1 MFSSFFIRRPVFACV
16 LSILLVL
23 LGVVS
28 AARLPIA
35 QYPELAPPVVRVEA
49 LYPGANAQTIADTIA
64 APLEQEVNG
73 VDRMIYMQSTSSD
86 GRYSLDVTFD
96 VGTDIDMAA
105 VLVQNRVNIAQAKL
119 PDEVRRQG
127 VTTRKQSTNL
137 AGVISLSSDLGPDS
151 KPLYDDIFLANY
163 VTINWRDE
171 FSRIYGVGAI
181 NVLPGKEYGMRI
193 WLDPAK
199 LKVRNLTVND
209 VAAAIREQNVQVA
222 AGKIGAQPAPTGTD
236 FELII
241 TTRGR
246 LTDPAEFNDIII
258 KSDAGRIVRIRDV
271 ARTELG
277 ARDYSTQAT
286 FNGRANAIMVVYQ
299 LPGANLVALTDA
311 IQKKLQELS
320 PSLPQGAKAKFFYD
334 SSMFIKA
341 SLDEVVV
348 TLAEA
353 FALVFLVVLV
363 FLQSFRTTLIPAIT
377 IPVSLIG
384 TLLFM
389 ALLGFSIN
397 MLTMFGMVL
406 AIGIVVDDAIV
417 VVENVERNIKEHHLP
432 PREATIRAMGEI
444 SGAVIAITL
453 VLMAVFIPTA
463 ALPGITGQMYR
474 QFALTIA
481 SSTLLSAIGALTLSP
496 ALCAILLSPHSE
508 HKKGFI
514 LFAPFRAFAAIFN
527 RIFEAVTR
535 IYTSITRLSTRLAAL
550 MILVLVAVLALT
562 SFIYVRVPT
571 GFVPSEDLGFVVV
584 AAQLPDGAS
593 LERSSNVIARVREQL
608 QGDGKSTKGIEGV
621 QDVVT
626 LSGFSVLEGNGTN
639 FANAWIVLEP
649 WDVRQKK
656 HRPVEAIIADINK
669 RVQAI
674 QESQFLVFSLPAIPG
689 LGNASAIDM
698 RVQDRGNL
706 GREALQQAVNESI
719 AAMMG
724 QQPPK
729 IAFAFSSYR
738 AGVPQIYA
746 DIDREKA
753 LKMGVPLQSVFDTL
767 QASLGSAYV
776 NDFNQF
782 GRTWQVNLQADAPFR
797 LSPKDITRL
806 EVRNAAGDM
815 LPLAAMTNIRDGY
828 GPERVNRYNMYV
840 TATINGIPIPGVAS
854 GDAMGTMAQ
863 AAKNSIPPEMGFEWS
878 GLSYQESRVGSQ
890 GLIVFALAILL
901 VYLILSAQYESFI
914 TPIAVVLSV
923 PLVVIGAVI
932 ALWLRNLDN
941 NVFTQ
946 IGLVLLVG
954 LGAKNAILI
963 VEFAR
968 ENRAKGIPIRQSAID
983 AASTRFRPIIMTSL
997 AFILGVLPLMFA
1009 VGAGAA
1015 SRRALG
1021 TAVVGGMI
1029 GNTVLGLVLT
1039 PALYVAV
1046 QTVGEWFS
1054 RRVKALNPGGGL
1066 PARQN

>member
-1 MFSSFFIRRPVFACV
+1 V
-16 LSILLVL
+16 
-23 LGVVS
+23 
-28 AARLPIA
+28 
-35 QYPELAPPVVRVEA
+35 
-49 LYPGANAQTIADTIA
+49 
-64 APLEQEVNG
+64 
-73 VDRMIYMQSTSSD
+73 
-86 GRYSLDVTFD
+86 
-96 VGTDIDMAA
+96 
-105 VLVQNRVNIAQAKL
+105 
-119 PDEVRRQG
+119 
-127 VTTRKQSTNL
+127 
-137 AGVISLSSDLGPDS
+137 
-151 KPLYDDIFLANY
+151 
-163 VTINWRDE
+163 
-171 FSRIYGVGAI
+171 
-181 NVLPGKEYGMRI
+181 
-193 WLDPAK
+193 PA
-199 LKVRNLTVND
+199 
-209 VAAAIREQNVQVA
+209 
-222 AGKIGAQPAPTGTD
+222 
-236 FELII
+236 
-241 TTRGR
+241 
-246 LTDPAEFNDIII
+246 
-258 KSDAGRIVRIRDV
+258 
-271 ARTELG
+271 
-277 ARDYSTQAT
+277 
-286 FNGRANAIMVVYQ
+286 
-299 LPGANLVALTDA
+299 
-311 IQKKLQELS
+311 
-320 PSLPQGAKAKFFYD
+320 
-334 SSMFIKA
+334 
-341 SLDEVVV
+341 
-348 TLAEA
+348 
-353 FALVFLVVLV
+353 
-363 FLQSFRTTLIPAIT
+363 
-377 IPVSLIG
+377 
-384 TLLFM
+384 
-389 ALLGFSIN
+389 
-397 MLTMFGMVL
+397 
-406 AIGIVVDDAIV
+406 
-417 VVENVERNIKEHHLP
+417 
-432 PREATIRAMGEI
+432 
-444 SGAVIAITL
+444 
-453 VLMAVFIPTA
+453 
-463 ALPGITGQMYR
+463 
-474 QFALTIA
+474 
-481 SSTLLSAIGALTLSP
+481 
-496 ALCAILLSPHSE
+496 
-508 HKKGFI
+508 
-514 LFAPFRAFAAIFN
+514 
-527 RIFEAVTR
+527 
-535 IYTSITRLSTRLAAL
+535 
-550 MILVLVAVLALT
+550 
-562 SFIYVRVPT
+562 
-571 GFVPSEDLGFVVV
+571 EDLGFVVV